1 MDNGVARKLT
11 WDPDE
16 LVEGTEVLLWTTE
29 DPDAAEADAL
39 PDPSTAL
46 RGVISSV
53 RQRVMRFQ
61 LSSEEALGDL
71 VLVGT
76 VAVGGPTQFV
86 VRRSNQAGRM
96 LVCDPPQEIRVFERR
111 EQFRV
116 PVATVVVIASPAGTW
131 SLSTTDCS
139 VGGFGTCLPEPIE
152 VGTEVQVRLS
162 LDGGIA
168 VTVPAVA
175 RYCRP
180 ARSPSGGAAA
190 ATSPPARAA
199 CLAGFQFG
207 MVHAEVERRLSQ
219 FVGRHQRRLMPR
231 VQAGLLVEYRS
242 HGRAYFIEALATE
255 LSPGDVVI
263 AVRESH
269 VPGDHLDLK
278 FRVGRQTFEFSA
290 RAVACYNSDDSG
302 ATVAHVVRA
311 SFGDAS
317 DVVETQFRK
326 AVRDLAIEQTRPS

>member
-16 LVEGTEVLLWTTE
+16 LVEGTEVLLWTAE
-29 DPDAAEADAL
+29 GPDAAEADAL

-46 RGVISSV
+46 RGVISWV
-53 RQRVMRFQ
+53 RQRVLRFQ
-61 LSSEEALGDL
+61 LLSEEALGDL
-71 VLVGT
+71 VLVST
-76 VAVGGPTQFV
+76 VAVRGPAQFV

-116 PVATVVVIASPAGTW
+116 PVATGVVIASPARTW

-139 VGGFGTCLPEPIE
+139 VGGLGTCLPEPIE

-162 LDGGIA
+162 LDGGIV

-180 ARSPSGGAAA
+180 AAAPAGG
-190 ATSPPARAA
+190 AA

-207 MVHAEVERRLSQ
+207 TVQADVERRLSQ

-242 HGRAYFIEALATE
+242 HGRPYFIEALASE
-255 LSPGDVVI
+255 LSPGDVVL
-263 AVRESH
+263 ALRESH

-278 FRVGRQTFEFSA
+278 FWVGRQTFEFSA

-317 DVVETQFRK
+317 DVIETHFRK
-326 AVRDLAIEQTRPS
+326 AVRDLAIERTRPS